1 MSKIRSNGEGTIY
14 KRKTGGWCAELTIGK
29 DPLTGRLKRKS
40 FYGKTQKEVKEK
52 LKTAKEK
59 LDTGIISE
67 DTKFTLGE
75 WLETW
80 LTKYKKDKRRMRT
93 FENYEY
99 LIRIH
104 IKPRLGSILLDKL
117 STEIIQDFY
126 DMLLS
131 KGRYDGKGG
140 LSQKTVRNIHNLLH
154 CALEKALETR
164 KIIFNPTN
172 ATELPTK
179 EHKEIK
185 VLTKEQELRFL
196 QTAYKDRLG
205 VAFILSLA
213 TGLRVGELLAL
224 RWEDVDL
231 DKSILNVKQSI
242 GRVKL
247 FDENS
252 ATKSKLVFGEPKTKA
267 GRRLIPLPLN
277 VVSLLRQ
284 HRKVQVEEKLKF
296 GSNFNIENLLF
307 CSQCGTPI
315 DPKNFD
321 RKFKN
326 ILKAA
331 ELEKINLHILRHT
344 FATRLLELN
353 EHPKVVQEILG
364 HSNISITLDT
374 YSHVLPEI
382 KHNAAQKIDHLFASI
397 DTNNLIKESYCLYG

>member
-1 MSKIRSNGEGTIY
+1 MSKVRSNGEGTIY
-14 KRKTGGWCAELTIGK
+14 KRKNGGWCAELTIGK
-29 DPLTGRLKRKS
+29 NPLNGRLIRKS

-52 LKTAKEK
+52 LKLAKEK
-59 LDTGIISE
+59 LDNGILSE
-67 DTKFTLGE
+67 PITLTLKE
-75 WLETW
+75 WLGIW
-80 LTKYKKDKRRMRT
+80 LTKYKKDKRRKRT

-104 IKPRLGSILLDKL
+104 INPHLGNIQLDKL
-117 STEIIQDFY
+117 STEAVQDFY

-154 CALEKALETR
+154 CALEKAVETR
-164 KIIFNPTN
+164 KIIFNATK
-172 ATELPTK
+172 ATELPAR
-179 EHKEIK
+179 EHKEIE
-185 VLTKEQELRFL
+185 VLTKEDELIFL
-196 QTAYKDRLG
+196 KAASKDRLG
-205 VAFILSLA
+205 IAFIVSLA

-224 RWEDVDL
+224 RWQDLDL
-231 DKSILNVKQSI
+231 DKSILNVKQSL
-242 GRVKL
+242 GRVKT
-247 FDENS
+247 FDES
-252 ATKSKLVFGEPKTKA
+252 LPTKSKLVFGEPKTKA
-267 GRRLIPLPLN
+267 GKRIIPLPQN

-284 HRKVQVEEKLKF
+284 HRKNQVEEILRF
-296 GSNFNIENLLF
+296 GTDFNKENLIF
-307 CSQCGTPI
+307 CSQSGTPI

-326 ILKAA
+326 ILKNAG
-331 ELEKINLHILRHT
+331 LKKINLHILRHT

-397 DTNNLIKESYCLYG
+397 DTNIIKESCSLYT